1 MRVLSDSNKFISNEA
16 FKWRYL
22 SLDNG
27 YEQKRFHNVMKYN
40 DWIVKKSIWVIFTK
54 KFSWNINDSFYI
66 DTLAENSHLEGKL
79 KLLKEREAE
88 NDITKNKEDLEIK
101 NLEKN
106 LKTLKGEI
114 KSLEADQKASR
125 GSGNFFQYR
134 K

>member
-1 MRVLSDSNKFISNEA
+1 M
-16 FKWRYL
+16 
-22 SLDNG
+22 
-27 YEQKRFHNVMKYN
+27 
-40 DWIVKKSIWVIFTK
+40 
-54 KFSWNINDSFYI
+54 NDSFYI

-88 NDITKNKEDLEIK
+88 NDIVKNKENLELK

-125 GSGNFFQYR
+125 GSGNFFSFENKGLGNFGIIQFENPHFL
-134 K
+134 KSD